1 MNSFKFQGNGLG
13 RFFGPLEAKVME
25 AIWSLEKPSTIK
37 EVNTVVSED
46 KPMSFNTIMT
56 VMNRLVDKG
65 VLQKKLQSKSYVYC
79 AVLSKERFLEEQ
91 SKELSYDLVK
101 EFGSLA
107 VTHMLDAMEQVD
119 PDLLKQLERQIEQ
132 WKKDR

>member
-1 MNSFKFQGNGLG
+1 MNSFKFQGNGLE
-13 RFFGPLEAKVME
+13 RFFGPLEARVME
-25 AIWSLEKPSTIK
+25 AIWSRTEPPTIK
-37 EVNTVVSED
+37 EVNAVVSED
-46 KPMSFNTIMT
+46 KRMSFNTIMT

-65 VLQKKLQSKSYVYC
+65 VLQKKLQTKSYVYT
-79 AVLSKERFLEEQ
+79 AVLSKEQFLEEQ

-119 PDLLKQLERQIEQ
+119 PDLLTQLERQIEQ
-132 WKKDR
+132 LKKDR

>member
-1 MNSFKFQGNGLG
+1 MNSFKYQGNGLG
-13 RFFGPLEAKVME
+13 RFFGPLEVKVMD
-25 AIWSLEKPSTIK
+25 AIWSRPEPSTIK
-37 EVNTVVSED
+37 EVNAIVSED

-65 VLQKKLQSKSYVYC
+65 VLKKKLQSKSYVYS